1 MTKNMP
7 SATTEG
13 IRVSVRPAYWKER
26 SSPATGLY
34 AFTYTIRI
42 ENLGEAPARL
52 LRRRWVIVDG
62 HGRQEVVEGDGVV
75 GQRPYL
81 APGETFEYTSWVP
94 LRTPIGTMR
103 GAFLMIR
110 DDGRTFLA
118 EVPEFVLTQPG
129 ALH

>member
-1 MTKNMP
+1 MP

-26 SSPATGLY
+26 SSPAAGLY

-42 ENLGEAPARL
+42 ENLGDAPARL

-75 GQRPYL
+75 GQRPHL

-94 LRTPIGTMR
+94 LGTPIGTMR
-103 GAFLMIR
+103 GSFLMVR

-118 EVPEFVLTQPG
+118 EIPEFVLTQPG